1 MTAQTTRQKNQA
13 YQARQTSKVRPVTP
27 AYNFED
33 LERVVRSWVTGST
46 VAKEEVYSP
55 YLGAL

>member
-13 YQARQTSKVRPVTP
+13 YQARQASKVRPVTP

-33 LERVVRSWVTGST
+33 LDRVVRSWATGSPT
-46 VAKEEVYSP
+46 AQEEIYSP
-55 YLGAL
+55 YYGA

>member
-13 YQARQTSKVRPVTP
+13 HQARQASKVRPVTP
-27 AYNFED
+27 TYNFED
-33 LERVVRSWVTGST
+33 LDRAVRSWVTGST